1 MPPTAANKKRI
12 VVKRKRKSFP
22 WGEGA
27 LNSYAGASLS
37 LDSPDLKD
45 NGSLDKR
52 QYTIGEDGHYYECL
66 ICSNGGE
73 LLCCDT
79 CPNTYHL
86 QCLSPPLE
94 DVPPGSWK
102 CPSCLELEDLEK
114 PISHLWKSSFK
125 KSILASKVRHKESSQ
140 SLPEKDDVECLA
152 EKQTVSKKNAFGEN
166 EECSTKDVD
175 DGQGIKTSIKVHE
188 SRICR
193 GRHSNE
199 KAKTESKDVDTK
211 KSIRVQDSSTATN
224 AVHHEPITS
233 TSRLLSLPLALIGN
247 PVNEQ
252 GAAGKQLAVN
262 AEISMLHTK
271 KETTDKLLI
280 LREVMQESMKSHD
293 KLLQASKSAPIQNRT
308 MNQACNGPWGYHKY
322 TQAGLA
328 HKEKYVTLRSRQKMK
343 LALRNTLENLSTF
356 SRTIGADSAEPYL
369 QLCIGSLIKGSHVL
383 ASKNHSIGCIAIRP
397 VLTVNKASGIN
408 YAGCSSSAKMNSQE
422 IFIPQVSSRI
432 QSLYTVAQ
440 GALAYP
446 PNDSISTF
454 SSVTSLPKN
463 FGNNMTMGSDN
474 SRKELGMME
483 AWSEKEL
490 DALWVGVRRH
500 GQGIFCPWNNEAS
513 TSRGPSGHSNSL
525 PNHMQQR
532 DSIAGRQ
539 SQIGYKEMLHF
550 PDATSSFNIHSKIWE
565 KS

>member
-12 VVKRKRKSFP
+12 VMKRKRKSLP

-66 ICSNGGE
+66 ICCNGGE

-86 QCLSPPLE
+86 QCLTPPLE

-102 CPSCLELEDLEK
+102 CPSCSELEDLEK

-125 KSILASKVRHKESSQ
+125 KSILASKLVMQVRHKESSQ
-140 SLPEKDDVECLA
+140 SFFEKDDVECLA
-152 EKQTVSKKNAFGEN
+152 EKQTVSKRNTFGDN

-188 SRICR
+188 PRICR
-193 GRHSNE
+193 GRHSNKE
-199 KAKTESKDVDTK
+199 AMTESKDVDSK

-224 AVHHEPITS
+224 AVHHEPTTS

-252 GAAGKQLAVN
+252 GAAGKQLAEN
-262 AEISMLHTK
+262 AEISMPHTDK
-271 KETTDKLLI
+271 DTTDKLLI
-280 LREVMQESMKSHD
+280 LRDVMLESMKSHD

-308 MNQACNGPWGYHKY
+308 M
-322 TQAGLA
+322 
-328 HKEKYVTLRSRQKMK
+328 KMK
-343 LALRNTLENLSTF
+343 LALRNILENLSTF

-369 QLCIGSLIKGSHVL
+369 QLCMGSLIKGSHVL

-397 VLTVNKASGIN
+397 VLAVNKASGIN

-440 GALAYP
+440 
-446 PNDSISTF
+446 
-454 SSVTSLPKN
+454 
-463 FGNNMTMGSDN
+463 DN

-500 GQGIFCPWNNEAS
+500 GQGNWACI
-513 TSRGPSGHSNSL
+513 L
-525 PNHMQQR
+525 R
-532 DSIAGRQ
+532 DSTLKFSEHR
-539 SQIGYKEMLHF
+539 
-550 PDATSSFNIHSKIWE
+550 TSKDLSERWE
-565 KS
+565 KEVRQISMIESSRNILPLEQ